1 MAYSGST
8 SFSTD
13 SSGAIN
19 GGFSSGASQG
29 STYDEFGTGVVGDT
43 VANQVAVGGF
53 NAGSMGEGDPFSYG
67 PPRAQDQIQA
77 DVNRQ
82 LQSLA
87 LARELGGQQM
97 VSQGGLNDA
106 RFSYQ
111 MQNNADLTNIAQQI
125 YRGDNPTGLL
135 SKIPSPLFAIGNAIA
150 SMNRNRM
157 QEAIR
162 MGGKAHYRGDTKSI
176 SHVTDPYGNVIAGI
190 DPNEPEPEGDSEQ
203 AYPFAR
209 YPYRYPLTPEEQAEE
224 EYQSR
229 IPTEYVRPE
238 GGFYPETGAY
248 ARVGLLDT
256 LPENLLEF
264 MPNFA
269 EQNRAFRMT
278 GATRPELYQDPYN
291 LQGYSLLS

>member
-29 STYDEFGTGVVGDT
+29 STYDEFGTNTGRT
-43 VANQVAVGGF
+43 PNIT
-53 NAGSMGEGDPFSYG
+53 MGEGDGG
-67 PPRAQDQIQA
+67 PQRTQAQIQE

-97 VSQGGLNDA
+97 VSQGALNDA
-106 RFSYQ
+106 RVSYQ
-111 MQNNADLTNIAQQI
+111 MQNEKAARDIAQQI
-125 YRGDNPTGLL
+125 YNANNPTGLL
-135 SKIPSPLFAIGNAIA
+135 SKIPSVFTAIGGAIG

-162 MGGKAHYRGDTKSI
+162 QGGKAHYRGNTNFI
-176 SHVTDPYGNVIAGI
+176 SHVTDPYGNVIAGT
-190 DPNEPEPEGDSEQ
+190 D
-203 AYPFAR
+203 PFAETTEGGDQPDRPR
-209 YPYRYPLTPEEQAEE
+209 YPYPYPMTAEEQAEE
-224 EYQSR
+224 EVASELDY
-229 IPTEYVRPE
+229 YRPE
-238 GGFYPETGAY
+238 GGFYPTSGSY
-248 ARVGLLDT
+248 ARLGLLDT
-256 LPENLLEF
+256 LPENLLEY
-264 MPNFA
+264 MPNFQ
-269 EQNRAFRMT
+269 ERNRDFRMA
-278 GATRPELYQDPYN
+278 GAVKPEIYQDPYN